1 MPACVA
7 KQPNVMFD
15 PHLQIIQGRSVNII
29 RWPQKDAI
37 FRPFTVPYA
46 IFYLFPVLRIRIRFI
61 LDFRIRV
68 RIRPY
73 KN

>member
-15 PHLQIIQGRSVNII
+15 PHLQIIQGISVNII

-46 IFYLFPVLRIRIRFI
+46 IFYLFFSVADTDPFH
-61 LDFRIRV
+61 FRL
-68 RIRPY
+68 PDP
-73 KN
+73 NPTL